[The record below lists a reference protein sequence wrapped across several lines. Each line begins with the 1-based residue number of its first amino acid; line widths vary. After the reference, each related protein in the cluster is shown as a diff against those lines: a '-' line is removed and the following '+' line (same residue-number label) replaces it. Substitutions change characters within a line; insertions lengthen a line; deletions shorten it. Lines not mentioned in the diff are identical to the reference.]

1 MATIVNTT
9 EEEPMLAVVRFTAE
23 LAWADAGPE
32 VADPEVTRLCLE
44 AQEHILAGRWL
55 DMASLMLA
63 SADLLL
69 TSPSRVPDKGTSL
82 FPFSLPIKMI
92 CLLLDGNWAFNSAL
106 ADLECILSVICSLVT
121 KAESEEGALQI
132 TDLICAKL
140 TQQPDDKPALRLKV
154 LFSLYNLLPSPYG
167 KAFVYKK
174 ALELATAGKATEFI
188 IPSFKNI
195 NSFVS
200 EWGIGNLEQRELYL
214 AIARILKDHKGLTKE
229 YSNFL
234 NKYLAT
240 FKGSDD
246 DSATIGDAKE
256 EAVAAIIEF
265 VKSST
270 LFQCDLLNMPA
281 VAQLEKDEKYQL
293 VYELLKIFLTKRL
306 DSYLEFQT
314 ANSALLKDSGL
325 IHEEC
330 ITKMRLMSLLDL
342 SSCCSSGIPYSA
354 ITEALQINDDEVEQ
368 WVVKAIAFK
377 ILDCKVDQLNQTVIV
392 SRHTERIFGMA
403 QWQGLRT
410 KLGVWR
416 GNIASAINTIQA
428 NKVTDEGTQGMQG
441 LMIR

>member
-32 VADPEVTRLCLE
+32 VAEPEVARLCLE
-44 AQEHILAGRWL
+44 AQEHILAGRWV

-69 TSPSRVPDKGTSL
+69 KSSRVPDK
-82 FPFSLPIKMI
+82 
-92 CLLLDGNWAFNSAL
+92 
-106 ADLECILSVICSLVT
+106 DLECVLSVICSLVA
-121 KAESEEGALQI
+121 KAGSEAEALQI
-132 TDLICAKL
+132 AENICSKL
-140 TQQPDDKPALRLKV
+140 NHQPNDKPALRLKV
-154 LFSLYNLLPSPYG
+154 LYNLVPSPHG

-174 ALELATAGKATEFI
+174 ALEVATAGKAAEYI

-195 NSFVS
+195 DSFVS
-200 EWGIGNLEQRELYL
+200 DWGIGNLEQRELFL
-214 AIARILKDHKGLTKE
+214 AVARILKDQKGMSKE
-229 YSNFL
+229 YANFL

-240 FKGSDD
+240 FKGSEEDTD
-246 DSATIGDAKE
+246 AIGAAKE

-265 VKSST
+265 VKSSN

-281 VAQLEKDEKYQL
+281 VAQLEKDEKYGL
-293 VYELLKIFLTKRL
+293 VYELLKIFLTQRL
-306 DSYLEFQT
+306 DSYLDFQT
-314 ANSALLKDSGL
+314 ANSTLLKDHGL
-325 IHEEC
+325 VHEEC

-342 SSCCSSGIPYSA
+342 SSRWSGEILYSA
-354 ITEALQINDDEVEQ
+354 IMDALKINEDEVEC
-368 WVVKAIAFK
+368 WIVKAIALK

-392 SRHTERIFGMA
+392 SRHTERIFGMP
-403 QWQGLRT
+403 QWQALRT

-416 GNIASAINTIQA
+416 GNIASAISTIQT
-428 NKVTDEGTQGMQG
+428 NKITEDGTQGMQG

>member
-32 VADPEVTRLCLE
+32 VADPEVTRLCIE
-44 AQEHILAGRWL
+44 VQEHILAGRWL

-69 TSPSRVPDKGTSL
+69 TSPSRVPDK
-82 FPFSLPIKMI
+82 
-92 CLLLDGNWAFNSAL
+92 
-106 ADLECILSVICSLVT
+106 DLECVLSVICSLVT
-121 KAESEEGALQI
+121 KAGSEDEALQI
-132 TDLICAKL
+132 TELICAKL

-167 KAFVYKK
+167 KAYIYKR
-174 ALELATAGKATEFI
+174 ALELATAGKAAEFI

-195 NSFVS
+195 DNFVS
-200 EWGIGNLEQRELYL
+200 DWGIGNLEQRELFL
-214 AIARILKDHKGLTKE
+214 AVTRILKDQKGCDNMSKE
-229 YSNFL
+229 YFNFL

-240 FKGSDD
+240 FKGD
-246 DSATIGDAKE
+246 DSDAIDDAKQ

-265 VKSST
+265 VKSSS

-281 VAQLEKDEKYQL
+281 VAQLEKDEKYQM
-293 VYELLKIFLTKRL
+293 VYELLKIFLTQRL

-314 ANSALLKDSGL
+314 ANTTLLKDYGL
-325 IHEEC
+325 VHEEC

-342 SSCCSSGIPYSA
+342 SSRCSGEIPYSA
-354 ITEALQINDDEVEQ
+354 IIDTLKINDDEVES
-368 WVVKAIAFK
+368 WIVKAISCK
-377 ILDCKVDQLNQTVIV
+377 ILDCKVDQLNQTVIA
-392 SRHTERIFGMA
+392 SRHTERIFGMP

-410 KLGVWR
+410 KLGVW
-416 GNIASAINTIQA
+416 
-428 NKVTDEGTQGMQG
+428 KHC
-441 LMIR
+441 

>member
-69 TSPSRVPDKGTSL
+69 TPPSR
-82 FPFSLPIKMI
+82 
-92 CLLLDGNWAFNSAL
+92 
-106 ADLECILSVICSLVT
+106 CILSVICSLVT
-121 KAESEEGALQI
+121 RSRSEDQALQI
-132 TDLICAKL
+132 TKLICTKL
-140 TQQPDDKPALRLKV
+140 TQQPDDRVALRLKA
-154 LFSLYNLLPSPYG
+154 LFSLYNMLPSSSG

-174 ALELATAGKATEFI
+174 ALELATAGKAAEYI

-195 NSFVS
+195 DSFVS
-200 EWGIGNLEQRELYL
+200 EWGISNLEQRELYL
-214 AIARILKDHKGLTKE
+214 AIARILKNQKGMAKE
-229 YSNFL
+229 YFNFL

-246 DSATIGDAKE
+246 ESAAIGDAKE
-256 EAVAAIIEF
+256 EAVAAIVEF
-265 VKSST
+265 VKSSN

-281 VAQLEKDEKYQL
+281 VAQLDKDEKYQL
-293 VYELLKIFLTKRL
+293 IYELLKIFLTKRL

-314 ANSALLKDSGL
+314 SNSALLKDYGL
-325 IHEEC
+325 GQDEC

-342 SSCCSSGIPYSA
+342 SSRCSGEIPYSA
-354 ITEALQINDDEVEQ
+354 ITDALKINDDEVEQ
-368 WVVKAIAFK
+368 WIVKAIAYK

-392 SRHTERIFGMA
+392 SRHTERIFGMP

-410 KLGVWR
+410 KLGAWR
-416 GNIASAINTIQA
+416 VNIASAINTIQA
-428 NKVTDEGTQGMQG
+428 NKVTDDGTQGMQG